1 MKASRTG
8 FTLIEL
14 IIVLCVLGITTGL
27 AMPRLFSTWEKAKF
41 QENLNKI
48 VFFLRENQLEA
59 ISKTEKIFV
68 VLGAERREFT
78 RRDGTNL
85 ILPRSINVRP
95 KSDKDYM
102 RRKEIGYIF
111 YPNGRVVGAELLVTG
126 EHNRKAMIYIE
137 PLTGQAKCVL
147 Q

>member
-14 IIVLCVLGITTGL
+14 AIVLCVLGITMGL
-27 AMPRLFSTWEKAKF
+27 AVPRLFSTWEKAKF

-68 VLGAERREFT
+68 VFDAKRKEFT
-78 RRDGTNL
+78 RRDETNL
-85 ILPRSINVRP
+85 TLPRSMDIRP
-95 KSDKDYM
+95 RSDKGYM
-102 RRKEIGYIF
+102 GRKKIGYIF
-111 YPNGRVVGAELLVTG
+111 YPNGKVVGTELLVTG
-126 EHNRKAMIYIE
+126 EHNRKARIYIE